1 MTNQEKIKW
10 LSRYRIL
17 SRKVDD
23 LTEELEQWRTRA
35 TKITPTL
42 SQEPRGA
49 GNGDKLQSSV
59 VKICELEEELDQKIR
74 ELLSQR
80 KEIVA
85 VLDSLS
91 DDNLRQLMRYRYIKG
106 MTWDE
111 ISEKMNYSRTQ
122 TCRIHG
128 RALDKIN
135 I

>member
-1 MTNQEKIKW
+1 M
-10 LSRYRIL
+10 L
-17 SRKVDD
+17 SRKADE

-35 TKITPTL
+35 TKITQTL

-59 VKICELEEELDQKIR
+59 IKICELEEELDQKIR

-91 DDNLRQLMRYRYIKG
+91 DDNLRQLMRYRYIQG

-111 ISEKMNYSRTQ
+111 IAEEMYYSRMQ
-122 TCRIHG
+122 VCRLHG
-128 RALDKIN
+128 QALNKIN
-135 I
+135 L

>member
-10 LSRYRIL
+10 LGRYRVM

-23 LTEELEQWRTRA
+23 LTEELEQWRARA

-42 SQEPRGA
+42 SQEPRGS

-80 KEIVA
+80 NEIVA

-111 ISEKMNYSRTQ
+111 IAEKMYYSRPQ
-122 TCRIHG
+122 VVRLHG
-128 RALDKIN
+128 RALNKIEL
-135 I
+135 

>member
-17 SRKVDD
+17 SRKIDD
-23 LTEELEQWRTRA
+23 LAEELEQWRTRA

-74 ELLSQR
+74 VLLLQR
-80 KEIVA
+80 DEIVA
-85 VLDSLS
+85 VLDSLPE
-91 DDNLRQLMRYRYIKG
+91 DTLRQLMRYRYIKG

-111 ISEKMNYSRTQ
+111 IAEEMYYSRMQ
-122 TCRIHG
+122 VCRLHG
-128 RALDKIN
+128 RALNKIN
-135 I
+135 L

>member
-10 LSRYRIL
+10 LRRYRII

-23 LTEELEQWRTRA
+23 LTEDLEEWRTRA
-35 TKITPTL
+35 TKITPTF
-42 SQEPRGA
+42 SQEPRGT
-49 GNGDKLQSSV
+49 GVEDKLQSSII
-59 VKICELEEELDQKIR
+59 KICELEDDLDHKIR

-80 KEIVA
+80 NEIVA

-111 ISEKMNYSRTQ
+111 IAGKMYYSRPQ
-122 TCRIHG
+122 VVRMHG
-128 RALDKIN
+128 RALNKIEL
-135 I
+135 

>member
-35 TKITPTL
+35 TKITTTL

-91 DDNLRQLMRYRYIKG
+91 DDNLR
-106 MTWDE
+106 
-111 ISEKMNYSRTQ
+111 
-122 TCRIHG
+122 
-128 RALDKIN
+128 
-135 I
+135 